1 MNEKE
6 ITTKTREM
14 LLGRLDDESRSRF
27 EESFTADEQIF
38 DIVRAAE
45 DELVEQYAYNKLN
58 DNDRIA
64 FETNYLKL
72 ESGRRRLA
80 LTRSL
85 IARSE
90 FASPIMSDE
99 KVSAF
104 AAIAAFFTGSRA
116 AIATGLAVVA
126 MVVGGIWLVNR
137 KPEEVAVQPT
147 IPTPTPSVKTPEVTA
162 PVPTPEIAEL
172 PSNKEPRPEV
182 QPTPKQE
189 RASVPM
195 VALIAGSLRDGG
207 KMRQLSITEQTE
219 KAIFRLKLDS
229 NEYRAYHV
237 DIVDAD
243 GRSVARIA
251 SVRAA
256 GRRLD
261 ATVATNKLKTGEYI
275 VKLSGLNSVGQPESV
290 ADYPVRIVRR

>member
-1 MNEKE
+1 
-6 ITTKTREM
+6 M

-64 FETNYLKL
+64 FETNYLRL

-90 FASPIMSDE
+90 FASPVVTEE
-99 KVSAF
+99 KVSFF

-116 AIATGLAVVA
+116 AIATGFAVVA
-126 MVVGGIWLVNR
+126 LVVGGFWLMNR

-147 IPTPTPSVKTPEVTA
+147 VPTPTPSVKTPELTA
-162 PVPTPEIAEL
+162 TAPTPEIAEL
-172 PSNKEPRPEV
+172 PNNTEPRPDV

-189 RASVPM
+189 RIAVPM

-207 KMRQLSITEQTE
+207 KMQQLSLTEQTQ

-229 NEYRAYHV
+229 NDYRAYRIDV
-237 DIVDAD
+237 VDAD

-251 SVRAA
+251 SVRAS
-256 GRRLD
+256 GTRLD
-261 ATVATNKLKTGEYI
+261 ATVPTNQLKTGEYI

>member
-6 ITTKTREM
+6 ITGKTREM
-14 LLGRLDDESRSRF
+14 LLGRLADESRSQF
-27 EESFTADEQIF
+27 EESFTADEEIF

-58 DNDRIA
+58 ENDRIA
-64 FETNYLKL
+64 FESNYLNL

-80 LTRSL
+80 LTRTL

-90 FASPIMSDE
+90 FASPIITEE
-99 KVSAF
+99 KVSVF
-104 AAIAAFFTGSRA
+104 AAIAAFFAGSRS
-116 AIATGLAVVA
+116 AIATGFVVVA
-126 MVVGGIWLVNR
+126 LLFGGVWLLNR
-137 KPEEVAVQPT
+137 KTEEVAVQPT
-147 IPTPTPSVKTPEVTA
+147 IPTPTPAVKTPEVAA
-162 PVPTPEIAEL
+162 PIPTPDIAEL
-172 PSNKEPRPEV
+172 PKNTEPRPDV

-189 RASVPM
+189 RPAVPM

-207 KMRQLSITEQTE
+207 KMQQLSLTEQTE
-219 KAIFRLKLDS
+219 KAIFRLKLES
-229 NEYRAYHV
+229 NDYPAYRV
-237 DIVDAD
+237 DVVDAD

-251 SVRAA
+251 SVRAS

-261 ATVATNKLKTGEYI
+261 ATVPTHQLKTGEYI

>member
-1 MNEKE
+1 
-6 ITTKTREM
+6 M
-14 LLGRLDDESRSRF
+14 LLGRLDDETRSRF

-58 DNDRIA
+58 DSDRIA
-64 FETNYLKL
+64 FEANYLKL

-90 FASPIMSDE
+90 FASPVVTEE
-99 KVSAF
+99 KVSF
-104 AAIAAFFTGSRA
+104 SAAIAAFFTGSRA
-116 AIATGLAVVA
+116 AIATGFAVVA
-126 MVVGGIWLVNR
+126 LVVGGFWLMNR
-137 KPEEVAVQPT
+137 KPDEVAVQPT
-147 IPTPTPSVKTPEVTA
+147 IPTPTLLVKTPEVAA

-172 PSNKEPRPEV
+172 PSNTERRPEV

-207 KMRQLSITEQTE
+207 KMQQLSLTDQTE
-219 KAIFRLKLDS
+219 KAILRLKLDS
-229 NEYRAYHV
+229 NDYRAYRV
-237 DIVDAD
+237 EVVDAD
-243 GRSVARIA
+243 GRSVVRIA
-251 SVRAA
+251 SVRAS
-256 GRRLD
+256 GTRLD
-261 ATVATNKLKTGEYI
+261 ATIPTNQLKTGEYI
-275 VKLSGLNSVGQPESV
+275 VKLSGLTSTSQPESV